1 MSNHAVDCS
10 PPTNGGVGGGRSMLR
25 PPAVLQSKN
34 TTFYVF
40 EALLLEHSSG
50 GRSMLRPYSEH
61 LTILTHPRIFFV
73 IVSPHILVFRA
84 YIKYAPTTN
93 HFLKWTQD

>member
-50 GRSMLRPYSEH
+50 GRCMQRPYSEH
-61 LTILTHPRIFFV
+61 LTILTHPLLLLEYLQEV
-73 IVSPHILVFRA
+73 KVTTSPSCKEVLPR
-84 YIKYAPTTN
+84 
-93 HFLKWTQD
+93 

>member
-50 GRSMLRPYSEH
+50 GRS
-61 LTILTHPRIFFV
+61 
-73 IVSPHILVFRA
+73 VFRA